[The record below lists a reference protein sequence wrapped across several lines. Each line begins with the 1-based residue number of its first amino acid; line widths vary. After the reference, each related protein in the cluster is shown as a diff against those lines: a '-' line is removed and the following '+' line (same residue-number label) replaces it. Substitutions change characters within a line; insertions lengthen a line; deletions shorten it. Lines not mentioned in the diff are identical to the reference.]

1 MTVLAAGTVRGPS
14 RTVTS
19 GRRGSLEARAA
30 KTVGPPS
37 RRPNPTLTRR
47 RRRHPH
53 PHPFRP
59 RSQTLSRHPRPTTT
73 MTTVM
78 TAAGTTTTAMTTTLG
93 KIKAGVTTTMTTT
106 TETTK
111 TAGTTMTTT
120 AGTTTTDSPVSAAA
134 GSPPRSRWRRS
145 FSTAR
150 TRILAWYVGLIGLAL
165 LVSLVMVRQVLLA
178 RLDEQVNDELVQE
191 VAELRTLVREGR
203 DPATGERF
211 GSVERLLEVFI
222 SRNIPSPDETMLTFV
237 AGRGHQR
244 SAQVP
249 PAPLHTNEALM
260 RRLGATTEPTRGSV
274 MTEVGR
280 VDYAAMPV
288 QARTA
293 GAQGNEGGVFV
304 VAQYRDLQVREVDE
318 VARVFVSVGFATLLL
333 ASLVA
338 WVAAGRILAPVRL
351 VTDTARSISETDLS
365 KRIPVHGDDEVSR
378 LSATFN
384 EMLDRLQNAFAT
396 QRYFIVDA
404 GHELRTPITI
414 VRGHLELLGD
424 DPQERAETVAIVT
437 DELDRMS
444 RMVDDLLMLA
454 KAERHDFLHTETV
467 DLGVLTDD
475 LFAKASTLGARNW
488 KQEARGEGLVVADRQ
503 RLTQAVMQLAQNA
516 TQHTEEG
523 DTIALGSEVRYGEAR
538 LWVRDTGDGVAAV
551 DRDRIFDRFARSTGS
566 RRVSEGAGL
575 GLSIVRAIA
584 QAHSGRV
591 DLASAPGE
599 GATFTL
605 TFPVDPPFVEE

>member
-1 MTVLAAGTVRGPS
+1 
-14 RTVTS
+14 
-19 GRRGSLEARAA
+19 
-30 KTVGPPS
+30 
-37 RRPNPTLTRR
+37 
-47 RRRHPH
+47 
-53 PHPFRP
+53 
-59 RSQTLSRHPRPTTT
+59 
-73 MTTVM
+73 MTTVVV
-78 TAAGTTTTAMTTTLG
+78 AVVAGTTTTMTGTM
-93 KIKAGVTTTMTTT
+93 TTMTV
-106 TETTK
+106 
-111 TAGTTMTTT
+111 
-120 AGTTTTDSPVSAAA
+120 AGTTTTDSLAFAAT
-134 GSPPRSRWRRS
+134 SPPTLSRWRRS
-145 FSTAR
+145 LSTAR

-165 LVSLVMVRQVLLA
+165 LASLIMVRQVLLA

-191 VAELRTLVREGR
+191 VEELRTLVRDGR
-203 DPATGERF
+203 DPETSEPF
-211 GSVERLLEVFI
+211 GSVQRLLEVFV

-237 AGRGHQR
+237 GGRGFQR
-244 SAQVP
+244 SARPP
-249 PAPLHTNEALM
+249 PAPLHTDAALM
-260 RRLGATTEPTRGSV
+260 QRLGATTEPTRGSV

-288 QARTA
+288 RASLA
-293 GAQGNEGGVFV
+293 GAPQDERGVFV
-304 VAQYRDLQVREVDE
+304 VALFRDLQVREVDE
-318 VARVFVSVGFATLLL
+318 VARVFISVGFATLLL

-424 DPQERAETVAIVT
+424 DPDERAETVAIVT

-467 DLGVLTDD
+467 DLAALTDD

-488 KQEARGEGLVVADRQ
+488 KQEARGEGLVVADPQ

-516 TQHTEEG
+516 TQHTEAG
-523 DTIALGSEVRYGEAR
+523 DTITLGSEVRYGEAR

-584 QAHSGRV
+584 QAHHGRV
-591 DLASAPGE
+591 ELASAPGE

-605 TFPVDPPFVEE
+605 TFPVDPPSEEE